1 MAISYK
7 NYDRRPSFAGN
18 GASSG
23 NTNVP
28 VANIRIPQGASIAE
42 VDLNEMQETLQRQ
55 IGLYNHLIASII
67 GEKAI
72 DGYGIFLTNGNLVKS
87 GSDIAFDDDGK
98 GKMIAFVLGKVFEMK
113 PNFPVGSFQGD
124 VWVEIYYDNLSNGVK
139 DNNKTTTNNLIY
151 ENGYM
156 GVYSSNKALVYGSGV
171 VYDNAGYAT
180 STEIDSTRKPSG
192 SEGAE
197 VSQRGVFSYRVF
209 LGQPAGVKE
218 GVAQTCINTEDAYN
232 KRVLSN
238 IDVYIKLGTITQ
250 AGEFRVAQG
259 GHIYN
264 LAKLAGSRS
273 DTAVEILA
281 SAWNNK
287 KQTVSCAAVK
297 NFSSD
302 YPIISLIPYSGTDL
316 TNAEVEGYSMISGA
330 KVDALSGTITFECFL
345 DVPTVDLKVNVK
357 AV

>member
-7 NYDRRPSFAGN
+7 NYDRRPSFAN
-18 GASSG
+18 SGASSG

-28 VANIRIPQGASIAE
+28 VANIRIPQGASVAE

-72 DGYGIFLTNGNLVKS
+72 DGYGIFLTNGSLVKS
-87 GSDIAFDDDGK
+87 GSNITFDDDGK

-113 PNFPVGSFQGD
+113 PSFPVGSHQGEI
-124 VWVEIYYDNLSNGVK
+124 WVEIYYDNLSNGVK

-151 ENGYM
+151 KNGYM
-156 GVYSSNKALVYGSGV
+156 GVYSQNKALVYGSGV

-180 STEIDSTRKPSG
+180 STEIDSALKPSG

-197 VSQRGVFSYRVF
+197 VSQRGVFSYRIF
-209 LGQPAGVKE
+209 LGQPAGVTE
-218 GVAQTCINTEDAYN
+218 SLSQTCIDTDAYN
-232 KRVLSN
+232 KSVLSG
-238 IDVYIKLGTITQ
+238 IDVYIRLGTITNT
-250 AGEFRVAQG
+250 GEFRVAQG
-259 GHIYN
+259 GHVYN
-264 LAKLAGSRS
+264 LAKLAGSKS

-345 DVPTVDLKVNVK
+345 DVPTVNLKVNVK